1 MAKNKERERRKF
13 QKVKTLVIPVIL
25 GALGIISKR
34 SGEHQRIFRVDSSD
48 GLIQKIVWVG
58 ITREA

>member
-34 SGEHQRIFRVDSSD
+34 SGEHQRIFGVDSSG

-58 ITREA
+58 ITRDA

>member
-34 SGEHQRIFRVDSSD
+34 SGEHQRIFGVDSSGD
-48 GLIQKIVWVG
+48 
-58 ITREA
+58 